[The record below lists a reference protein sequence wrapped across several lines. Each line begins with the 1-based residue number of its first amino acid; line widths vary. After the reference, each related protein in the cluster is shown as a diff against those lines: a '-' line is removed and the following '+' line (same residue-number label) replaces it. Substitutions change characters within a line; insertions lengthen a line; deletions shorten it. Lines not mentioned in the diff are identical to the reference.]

1 MITRIAATL
10 TVSLALLQAACA
22 ATPAKPALETA
33 KTTVYTPGGQ
43 TADERTQQN
52 GAVVAELHRIFDTTV
67 VTGDGVF
74 DQGNEGLARQSA
86 LSLAQADLAQ
96 KVQTQVRGNT
106 VVMNNQ
112 DVRSVVETTVNALL
126 QNYQVD
132 SAGYDPN
139 TSRYRVRISVKGE
152 QLVKEI
158 ERRTT
163 R

>member
-1 MITRIAATL
+1 MNGRSGLAAIAGAS
-10 TVSLALLQAACA
+10 VLAVACA
-22 ATPAKPALETA
+22 STSG

-43 TADERTQQN
+43 LADQT
-52 GAVVAELHRIFDTTV
+52 VVRNEGVVSELHRIFDTTV
-67 VTGDGVF
+67 ITGEGVF
-74 DQGNEGLARQSA
+74 EHRNEGLARQSA

-112 DVRSVVETTVNALL
+112 DVRSVVETSVNALVS
-126 QNYQVD
+126 NYAID

-139 TSRYRVRISVKGE
+139 TITYRVRLSVKGE

-158 ERRTT
+158 ERR
-163 R
+163 RGAQH